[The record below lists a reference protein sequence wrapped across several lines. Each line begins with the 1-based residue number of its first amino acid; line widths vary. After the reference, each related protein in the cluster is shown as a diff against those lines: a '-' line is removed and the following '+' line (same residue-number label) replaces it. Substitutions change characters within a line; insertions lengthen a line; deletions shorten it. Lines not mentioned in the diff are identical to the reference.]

1 MDKDDLKIILLL
13 MINARLTY
21 REIADQLG
29 LSVNAVYK
37 RINTLVN
44 LGIIQRFS
52 ARIKSYAINAI
63 YVFIFGESKIKD
75 PDQLLDVLGEH
86 QNTTHLM
93 FSSRDYL
100 YVGAFLKEI
109 HDLDDYSSFIA
120 QTANMNS
127 PTVGFLSG
135 VLSSSPI
142 PYVAPTEVPVN
153 YSNLDKS
160 IIRSIHK
167 DARKPISEIA
177 EEVRSTPNTVT
188 RRLNNMYE
196 SGLLELTIDFYPAA
210 SNDVFTVFQIDLEA
224 AENREKFAQK
234 IMDKFNPHIFFT
246 WSFSNLPNFL
256 LCWVWCN
263 NMKQLNDIVSN
274 LRKENIKSVST
285 DIVHKAAFF
294 DTWKEELLYE

>member
-1 MDKDDLKIILLL
+1 MDNDDLKIILLL

-21 REIADQLG
+21 REIADQLK

-63 YVFIFGESKIKD
+63 YVFIFGESNVKN
-75 PDQLLDVLGEH
+75 PDLLLDVLGEH
-86 QNTTHLM
+86 QNTAHLM

-100 YVGAFLKEI
+100 YIGAFLKELN
-109 HDLDDYSSFIA
+109 DLDEYSSFIT
-120 QTANMNS
+120 QKANINS

-135 VLSSSPI
+135 VNSSSPI
-142 PYVAPTEVPVN
+142 PYVSPTEVPVS
-153 YSNLDKS
+153 YTNLDKS
-160 IIRSIHK
+160 IIRSIHR

-188 RRLNNMYE
+188 RRLNKMYE
-196 SGLLELTIDFYPAA
+196 IGLLELTIDFYPAA
-210 SNDVFTVFQIDLEA
+210 SNDVFTVFQIELDSSEDRK
-224 AENREKFAQK
+224 EFAQK
-234 IMDKFNPHIFFT
+234 IMDQFNPHIFFT

-263 NMKQLNDIVSN
+263 NMKQLNDVVSG
-274 LRKENIKSVST
+274 LRKENVKSVTT
-285 DIVHKAAFF
+285 DIIHKAAFF
-294 DTWKEELLYE
+294 DTWKEDLLYD